1 MTEVHLDDRRD
12 DKSPDEVIATRIMAE
27 FKQHSLVD
35 ALKEAEFL
43 AQLVKG
49 QIEQEDWQR
58 LAEIA
63 EEV

>member
-12 DKSPDEVIATRIMAE
+12 DKSPDEVIASQIIME
-27 FKQHSLVD
+27 FKQHNLVD

-49 QIEQEDWQR
+49 KIEQEDWQR